1 MLSKW
6 GKLVDEKE
14 PWNEYPRMQMQ
25 RDSYHNLNGA
35 WEYQITERK
44 QNPEP
49 GQWKKIIVPF
59 ALGSE
64 LSQATEQLGKGKA
77 LWYRKQF
84 SYKPNAMH
92 TYIHFEAVDME
103 CMVFMNGLEVG
114 SHKGG
119 YTPFSF
125 DVSEYVKYQNSLMI
139 RCIDDSNYGKYAY
152 GKQKIENGGMWYT
165 PTAGVWGSVWM
176 EDIAEHGIHDLK
188 ITPDVDQSCV
198 HISLA
203 GNFSQALIT
212 VATKGHVVFSGIT
225 DDKTY
230 TIPLKQPHLWSV
242 NDPFLYDLY
251 VQTEDDVIRSY
262 FGMRKFS
269 LENDRNGIVRFCLN
283 NKPLFLTGLLD
294 QGYNSDGMYTFP
306 SEEALVY
313 ELQKVKD
320 MGFNMLRKHAKIEPR
335 RWYYECDRLG
345 ILVMQDMPS
354 GGFVDQDKLTT
365 MILPNLGFT
374 KMKDTKNHTFVRSG
388 EESQQIYYEELD
400 EMLDSLYNATCIFSW
415 VPFNEGW
422 GQFSSKEVTK
432 HIKAYD
438 TTRLVDSASGWH
450 DNGAGDFQ
458 SVHNY
463 FFPYHTKKDK
473 YHRACILSEFGGY
486 SYLEKGHHYVDKM
499 YGYKKYQ
506 DKLQLMNGILKLYED
521 KIIRNIPKG
530 LTGCIYTQLS
540 DVQDECNGIFTF
552 DREVIKVDERKMKKI
567 NERCIRRMSK

>member
-1 MLSKW
+1 
-6 GKLVDEKE
+6 
-14 PWNEYPRMQMQ
+14 MQMQ

-84 SYKPNAMH
+84 SYKPNALH
-92 TYIHFEAVDME
+92 TYLNFEAVDME
-103 CMVFMNGLEVG
+103 CMVFMNGMEVG

-139 RCIDDSNYGKYAY
+139 RCIDDSNYGRYAY

-165 PTAGVWGSVWM
+165 PTAGIWDTVWM
-176 EDIAEHGIHDLK
+176 EDIAEHGIQDLK
-188 ITPDVDQSCV
+188 ITPDIDQSCV

-212 VATKGHVVFSGIT
+212 VATKGHVVYSGIT

-230 TIPLKQPHLWSV
+230 TIPIKQPHLWSV
-242 NDPFLYDLY
+242 DDPFLYDLY

-294 QGYNSDGMYTFP
+294 QGYNCDGMYTYP
-306 SEEALVY
+306 SREAMLY

-320 MGFNMLRKHAKIEPR
+320 MGFNMLRKHAKIESR

-354 GGFVDQDKLTT
+354 G
-365 MILPNLGFT
+365 
-374 KMKDTKNHTFVRSG
+374 
-388 EESQQIYYEELD
+388 
-400 EMLDSLYNATCIFSW
+400 
-415 VPFNEGW
+415 
-422 GQFSSKEVTK
+422 
-432 HIKAYD
+432 
-438 TTRLVDSASGWH
+438 
-450 DNGAGDFQ
+450 
-458 SVHNY
+458 
-463 FFPYHTKKDK
+463 
-473 YHRACILSEFGGY
+473 
-486 SYLEKGHHYVDKM
+486 
-499 YGYKKYQ
+499 
-506 DKLQLMNGILKLYED
+506 
-521 KIIRNIPKG
+521 
-530 LTGCIYTQLS
+530 
-540 DVQDECNGIFTF
+540 
-552 DREVIKVDERKMKKI
+552 
-567 NERCIRRMSK
+567 